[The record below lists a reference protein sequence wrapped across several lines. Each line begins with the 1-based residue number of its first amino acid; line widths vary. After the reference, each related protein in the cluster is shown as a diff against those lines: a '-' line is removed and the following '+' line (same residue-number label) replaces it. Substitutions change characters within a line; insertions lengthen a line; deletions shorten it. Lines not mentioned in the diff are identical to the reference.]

1 MQPDRMS
8 RRRPWPARAR
18 AATRRLAALLFALI
32 GLAGA
37 ARADF
42 GTDQVRYAASGRFD
56 LLETLIE
63 EQAARAALK
72 TADQHALC
80 FAYSQTKRYGR
91 LQTCLDQLEQKIRAG
106 DRRTRLFGL
115 NDATPSLHLMR
126 AEAAIDLAQY
136 AEAVRHADA
145 ASRWLKDDDSDDL
158 DMVCNALTALGIAH
172 AFGGNS
178 AQARKAEADIRAL
191 KIGPLSDYANARAI
205 CLARVRMAL
214 KDYPGVIEAIQGNRA
229 FTVSVFLDRL
239 VSGSFLTG
247 TNNWVWAQL
256 PRAYMLNKALLET
269 GQIEQARQ
277 GFDRLL
283 AIPQVAENGGI
294 HWLLLSDRARIAEQ
308 AGELAQ
314 ALGYLRQAIDAVESQ
329 RASIDTE
336 ATKIGF
342 VGDKQTLYAAAVRVA
357 HRLGQAET
365 AFEFMERGK
374 SRALV
379 DLLAARDGRPVLVAR
394 SREAQALLERY
405 QQRQAD
411 AAAQVPVDMTARGA
425 SRTRG
430 ELSAAA
436 GALRSAHADLASLV
450 TVDTLSVDELRA
462 RLAPNEALIEFYAI
476 GGSYYGLAV
485 SRTQALLL
493 PIASPRLDQE
503 VREFRILIQERKP
516 QVREL
521 AARLHAALIEP
532 FAAVIG
538 QSDLLIVPHG
548 ALHYLPFAALG
559 TAEEP
564 LIARRSLRMLPASSV
579 LKYLA
584 PRAERRP
591 PSLLILGNP
600 DVGNS
605 ALDLPSAEDEARA
618 IAAAV
623 PGSVLLTREKATE
636 SAFKR
641 IAGDFTLLHV
651 ASHGQ
656 YKAESALDSRL
667 LLAPDGG
674 NDGSLTVREI
684 YGLRLSADLVTLSA
698 CETGLGSVLR
708 GDDVLGLARGF
719 LYAGSRNIVA
729 SLWEVDDDATA
740 QLMKSFYQRLLAG
753 ASRKQALRDAQI
765 ALRREFPDPF
775 FWAAFGLTGAGD

>member
-1 MQPDRMS
+1 M
-8 RRRPWPARAR
+8 
-18 AATRRLAALLFALI
+18 RLGLAAALLALA
-32 GLAGA
+32 GWTGA
-37 ARADF
+37 ARADL
-42 GTDQVRYAASGRFD
+42 GSDQVRYAASGRFD

-63 EQAARAALK
+63 EHAARNPLK

-80 FAYSQTKRYGR
+80 YAYSQTKRYAR

-136 AEAVRHADA
+136 PEAIRHAEA

-172 AFGGNS
+172 AFSGNL
-178 AQARKAEADIRAL
+178 AQARKAESDIRAL

-214 KDYPGVIEAIQGNRA
+214 KDYPGVIDAIQGNRA

-239 VSGSFLTG
+239 VSGSFFTG

-269 GQIEQARQ
+269 GQVEQARQ

-308 AGELAQ
+308 AGQLAQ
-314 ALGYLRQAIDAVESQ
+314 ALGFLRQAIEAVEGQ

-342 VGDKQTLYAAAVRVA
+342 VGDKQSLYAAAVRVA
-357 HRLGQAET
+357 HRLGQPEA

-379 DLLAARDGRPVLVAR
+379 DLLAARDGRPVPVAR

-405 QQRQAD
+405 QQRQAE
-411 AAAQVPVDMTARGA
+411 AAAQVPLDMGVRGV

-450 TVDTLSVDELRA
+450 TVDALSVDELRA
-462 RLAPNEALIEFYAI
+462 RLAPNEALLEFYAI
-476 GGSYYGLAV
+476 GGAYYGLAV
-485 SRTQALLL
+485 SRDQALLA
-493 PIASPRLDQE
+493 PIDSPRLEQE

-516 QVREL
+516 EVRAL
-521 AARLHAALIEP
+521 AARLHAALIQP

-538 QSDLLIVPHG
+538 TADLLIVPHG

-559 TAEEP
+559 PPDEP
-564 LIARRSLRMLPASSV
+564 LIARRSLRLLPASSV

-584 PRAERRP
+584 PRVERRA

-636 SAFKR
+636 THFKR

-656 YKAESALDSRL
+656 YKADNALDSRL
-667 LLAPDGG
+667 LLAPDAG

-753 ASRKQALRDAQI
+753 TSRRQALREAQL
-765 ALRREFPDPF
+765 ALRKDFPDPF